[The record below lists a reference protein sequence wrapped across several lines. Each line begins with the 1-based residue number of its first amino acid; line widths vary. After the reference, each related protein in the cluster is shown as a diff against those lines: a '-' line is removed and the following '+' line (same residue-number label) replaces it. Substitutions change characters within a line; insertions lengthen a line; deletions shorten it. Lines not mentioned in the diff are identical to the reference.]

1 MSNKKYIFMTTF
13 LVGILISLSTQCGIS
28 IKKSGSFVIEKDAK
42 QAAYYDHY
50 NPILIKY
57 FF

>member
-13 LVGILISLSTQCGIS
+13 LVGILISLSTQSGIS
-28 IKKSGSFVIEKDAK
+28 IKKSASFVIEKHSES
-42 QAAYYDHY
+42 AAYYDDY
-50 NPILIKY
+50 NPLFIKY

>member
-13 LVGILISLSTQCGIS
+13 FVGILISLSTQSGIS
-28 IKKSGSFVIEKDAK
+28 IKKSGSCVIEKHAAP
-42 QAAYYDHY
+42 AAYYDHY
-50 NPILIKY
+50 NPLLIKY